1 MSPNTC
7 SSKTMTLEFRAREV
21 GYRTK
26 VSVAQHKQAS
36 VMKTAAQE
44 FFFWITMKLD
54 RGGCPVPT
62 GLEAKGGCTGNGIG
76 KLIRTRSQKEL
87 VHSAERWLRK

>member
-54 RGGCPVPT
+54 RGGCMSRTNGTRGKRRLYWEWDWDWEINTHPESKGT
-62 GLEAKGGCTGNGIG
+62 GA
-76 KLIRTRSQKEL
+76 
-87 VHSAERWLRK
+87 